1 MSVPEQTTDLAR
13 AAQQVREHLHEL
25 NHEAERFEDCPVW
38 ACVLARAYLDLEARR
53 DDDERHHE
61 EHHEQPTSCNNSG
74 DGYLHGGLDLCVSCR
89 VRLEDR
95 LARLTRLAQDVP
107 RLRAL
112 LEADRARITEIG
124 STAILEFAPL
134 LDALAAELDQE
145 KPHE

>member
-1 MSVPEQTTDLAR
+1 MSEGWLAHGAPPQMESERPTMSVPEQTTDLAR

-74 DGYLHGGLDLCVSCR
+74 DGYLHGDGIVTVD
-89 VRLEDR
+89 
-95 LARLTRLAQDVP
+95 
-107 RLRAL
+107 
-112 LEADRARITEIG
+112 
-124 STAILEFAPL
+124 
-134 LDALAAELDQE
+134 
-145 KPHE
+145 